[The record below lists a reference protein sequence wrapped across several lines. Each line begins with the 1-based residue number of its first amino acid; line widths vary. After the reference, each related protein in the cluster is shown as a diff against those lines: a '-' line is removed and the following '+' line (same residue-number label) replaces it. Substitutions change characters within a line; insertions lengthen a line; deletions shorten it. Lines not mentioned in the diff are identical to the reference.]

1 MNITVGGCYRV
12 KTWEEMEEE
21 YGLNVYGN
29 IDVPFIFVPDM
40 KYLCNKVV
48 KVVSIELIHKSC
60 GFTNKILVQGEN
72 WKFSEEMLKPFC
84 TLRNILE
91 EKKLLYKENSNEN

>member
-1 MNITVGGCYRV
+1 MNITVGGYYRV

-21 YGLNVYGN
+21 YGLNESGN
-29 IDVPFIFVPDM
+29 INVPFIFIPNM

-48 KVVSIELIHKSC
+48 KVVSIRSAHTSYGYID
-60 GFTNKILVQGEN
+60 KILVEN
-72 WKFSEEMLKPFC
+72 ESWRFSEEMLKPFY

-91 EKKLLYKENSNEN
+91 EKKLL

>member
-21 YGLNVYGN
+21 YGLNEFGN
-29 IDVPFIFVPDM
+29 INVPFIFIPDM
-40 KYLCNKVV
+40 EYLCNKVV
-48 KVVSIELIHKSC
+48 KVVSIELVHSSY
-60 GFTNKILVQGEN
+60 GFRNIILVQDES

-91 EKKLLYKENSNEN
+91 EKKLL